1 MTDTAR
7 DQLAE
12 QLGPQ
17 EEDSFSKLTVQRWQR
32 ITEITPH
39 GVRYRFHSWYEEP
52 GESDPGSEVQ

>member
-12 QLGPQ
+12 QPEPQ
-17 EEDSFSKLTVQRWQR
+17 EDSFSKLTVQRFER

-39 GVRYRFHSWYEEP
+39 GVRYRYHSWYEEP
-52 GESDPGSEVQ
+52 GESDNHQ